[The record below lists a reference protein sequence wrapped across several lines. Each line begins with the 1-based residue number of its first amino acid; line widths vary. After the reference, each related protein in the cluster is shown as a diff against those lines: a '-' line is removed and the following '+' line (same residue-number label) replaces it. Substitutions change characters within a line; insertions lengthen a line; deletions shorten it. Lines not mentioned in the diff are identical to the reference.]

1 MREQDEMNISGSGK
15 PSIWHIILSTLAAA
29 FGVQS
34 NHNREQDFTHGNIYI
49 YIIAGIL
56 FTAFFIVAIV
66 MVVHLVLGM
75 SL

>member
-1 MREQDEMNISGSGK
+1 MREQDKMNISGSGK

-34 NHNREQDFTHGNIYI
+34 DRNHKRDFTHGNIYI

-56 FTAFFIVAIV
+56 FTAFFIVAI
-66 MVVHLVLGM
+66 MAIVHLVLKM
-75 SL
+75 SI